1 MAKYS
6 VNDAAVAKAT
16 AMIDAKQ
23 YVLESNWQRV
33 QPTADDE
40 NEFVDRNGWDD
51 YADWHLGLTDGAT
64 DDTKARYAFGFGDF
78 RRVHRSALRA
88 CVFRASEW
96 KHKQVELAAHHL
108 LQHLDEVAGIE

>member
-1 MAKYS
+1 MAKYT
-6 VNDAAVAKAT
+6 VNDEAVAKAR

-33 QPTADDE
+33 QPSSEEE
-40 NEFVDRNGWDD
+40 NEFLERNGWDD
-51 YADWHLGLTDGAT
+51 YAAWHLGLTDGAT
-64 DDTKARYAFGFGDF
+64 DETKARYAFGFGDF

-96 KHKQVELAAHHL
+96 RHKAVERAAHEL